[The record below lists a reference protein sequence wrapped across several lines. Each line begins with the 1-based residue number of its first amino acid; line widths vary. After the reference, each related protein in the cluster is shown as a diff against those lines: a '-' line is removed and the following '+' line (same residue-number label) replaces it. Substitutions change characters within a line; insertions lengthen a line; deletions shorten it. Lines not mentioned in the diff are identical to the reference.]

1 MVAAAERAELHKT
14 IWRIANDLRGSVDG
28 WDFKSYVLGFLFY
41 RFISENLTGYLNEK
55 ERQGILAAGGSQ
67 EEADSFDF
75 ATLPKEKAELGRA
88 ATVADK
94 DEPAYVLRYGK
105 PIAVVI
111 SNERYERLMSEGIDP
126 SEH

>member
-1 MVAAAERAELHKT
+1 MGNFDALRSRLREVVVAKRRKVPMRHINIGDLSRGQASRLIKEVAE
-14 IWRIANDLRGSVDG
+14 
-28 WDFKSYVLGFLFY
+28 
-41 RFISENLTGYLNEK
+41 
-55 ERQGILAAGGSQ
+55 
-67 EEADSFDF
+67 
-75 ATLPKEKAELGRA
+75 
-88 ATVADK
+88 K

>member
-1 MVAAAERAELHKT
+1 MRRNVKASWQLVVVRKKLT
-14 IWRIANDLRGSVDG
+14 VLILLR
-28 WDFKSYVLGFLFY
+28 Y
-41 RFISENLTGYLNEK
+41 
-55 ERQGILAAGGSQ
+55 
-67 EEADSFDF
+67 
-75 ATLPKEKAELGRA
+75 PKEKAELGRA

>member
-1 MVAAAERAELHKT
+1 MAIKKRKVPMRH
-14 IWRIANDLRGSVDG
+14 INIGDLSRGQASR
-28 WDFKSYVLGFLFY
+28 L
-41 RFISENLTGYLNEK
+41 IK
-55 ERQGILAAGGSQ
+55 E
-67 EEADSFDF
+67 
-75 ATLPKEKAELGRA
+75 
-88 ATVADK
+88 VADK